1 MDIIRRVG
9 AFTLYV
15 LFFTGG
21 GAGLLSSAVLQAAE
35 PAVSAMPAA
44 NVTNIQV
51 PIYKSRVLTTRA
63 PVKKVSVGNPEI
75 ADILVTS
82 PTQLYLLGRA
92 LGSTNVLLWD
102 GSNRLIDSLDLEV
115 VHDLGGLKSK
125 LHELLPNEEISVYS
139 AQGALVLR
147 GQVSSAAA
155 MDNAVKLAKTYT
167 AQTASIVQG
176 EGEAAVAAPTQSLE
190 VINLLTVGG
199 SQQVMLEVKVA
210 EMQRS
215 LVKSINVRF
224 NALDFGSSS
233 RWSTG
238 GFNGGVGPGGIPIGF
253 VPDPVNDGFII
264 PDPTSLIGSGKGFL
278 GQFISENFLFNV
290 VLEAAKDNGSAK
302 VLAEPTLTTLTGQQ
316 AEFISGGEFPIPVSD
331 DDGITIEFKEFGVG
345 VKFLPVVLDSGRI
358 NLNLNV
364 SVSELVTANSLV
376 VDTAS
381 GSLVGNEVSLLVP
394 ALTKRSAQSTVE
406 LGNGQTIAIAGLIS
420 ENTRD
425 FVSRFPG
432 LGDIPVLGHL
442 FRSQEFVNGETE
454 LVILVTPHLAKPIDA
469 RTVRLP
475 TEKFVEPSDVD
486 FYLLG
491 KTKGR
496 QMGRPVPVSLG
507 TSEGSFGHDLN

>member
-1 MDIIRRVG
+1 MDIIRRIG

-102 GSNRLIDSLDLEV
+102 SRNRLIDSLDLEV

-155 MDNAVKLAKTYT
+155 MDSAVKLAKTYT
-167 AQTASIVQG
+167 AQTASVVQG

-215 LVKSINVRF
+215 LVKSIDVRF

-238 GFNGGVGPGGIPIGF
+238 GFNGGLGAGGLPIGF
-253 VPDPVNDGFII
+253 VPDPDNAGRII
-264 PDPTSLIGSGKGFL
+264 LEPTSLIGSGKGFL
-278 GQFISENFLFNV
+278 GQFISDNFLFNL
-290 VLEAAKDNGSAK
+290 VLEAAKDNGTAK

-316 AEFISGGEFPIPVSD
+316 AEFISGGEFPIPVRD
-331 DDGITIEFKEFGVG
+331 EDGITIEFKEFGVG

-364 SVSELVTANSLV
+364 SVSELVAANSLV
-376 VDTAS
+376 VSTGDQVVGTA
-381 GSLVGNEVSLLVP
+381 LLVP

>member
-1 MDIIRRVG
+1 MDIIRKLWSC
-9 AFTLYV
+9 ALSAMA
-15 LFFTGG
+15 
-21 GAGLLSSAVLQAAE
+21 AGLLLVASVQAAQPM
-35 PAVSAMPAA
+35 PAVNAMPAA
-44 NVTNIQV
+44 NVSNIQV

-63 PVKKVSVGNPEI
+63 PVKKISVGNPEI
-75 ADILVTS
+75 ADILITS
-82 PTQLYLLGRA
+82 PTQLYLLGRS

-102 GSNRLIDSLDLEV
+102 GNNRLIDSLDLEV
-115 VHDLGGLKSK
+115 VHDLGSLKTK
-125 LHELLPNEEISVYS
+125 LHELMPDENISVYS

-155 MDNAVKLAKTYT
+155 MDSAVKLAKTYA
-167 AQTASIVQG
+167 AQSQSIVQG
-176 EGEAAVAAPTQSLE
+176 KGEAAEAVPTQSLD
-190 VINLLTVGG
+190 VVNLLTIGG

-215 LVKSINVRF
+215 LVKRLGVRF
-224 NALDFGSSS
+224 LAIGKSGNWDL
-233 RWSTG
+233 G
-238 GFNGGVGPGGIPIGF
+238 GFN
-253 VPDPVNDGFII
+253 DSA
-264 PDPTSLIGSGKGFL
+264 SLAETLLSSDKGFL
-278 GQFISENFLFNV
+278 ARFSSGSFLFDA
-290 VLEAAKDNGSAK
+290 VLEAAKENGSAK

-345 VKFLPVVLDSGRI
+345 VKFLPVVLDQGRI

-364 SVSELVTANSLV
+364 SVSELVSANSLV
-376 VDTAS
+376 VSTGEA
-381 GSLVGNEVSLLVP
+381 VEASLLVP

-432 LGDIPVLGHL
+432 LGDVPVLGHL
-442 FRSQEFVNGETE
+442 FRSQEFINGETE

-475 TEKFVEPSDVD
+475 TEKIVEPGDMD

-491 KTKGR
+491 KTKGEGPAR
-496 QMGRPVPVSLG
+496 QVPVSLG
-507 TSEGSFGHDLN
+507 VSGGSFGHDLD

>member
-1 MDIIRRVG
+1 MDNIRRLGTFALYLLG
-9 AFTLYV
+9 AW
-15 LFFTGG
+15 
-21 GAGLLSSAVLQAAE
+21 LLSGAAVQAAE
-35 PAVSAMPAA
+35 APAAVAAMPAA
-44 NVTNIQV
+44 NISSIQV
-51 PIYKSRVLTTRA
+51 PLYKSRVLTTRA
-63 PVKKVSVGNPEI
+63 PVKRVSVGNAEI
-75 ADILVTS
+75 ADILITS
-82 PTQLYLLGRA
+82 PTQLYLLGRS

-102 GSNRLIDSLDLEV
+102 GGNRLIDSLDLEV
-115 VHDLGGLKSK
+115 VHDLGGLKGK
-125 LHELLPNEEISVYS
+125 LHQLMPNERIEVFS

-147 GQVSSAAA
+147 GQVSSAAV
-155 MDNAVKLAKTYT
+155 MDTAIKLAKSYT
-167 AQTASIVQG
+167 AQSASVVQG
-176 EGEAAVAAPTQSLE
+176 EGEAAAATPTQSLE

-210 EMQRS
+210 EIQRN
-215 LVKSINVRF
+215 LFKNLNVRF
-224 NALDFGSSS
+224 NALDFGSSG
-233 RWSTG
+233 RWSGG
-238 GFNGGVGPGGIPIGF
+238 GFNSGTGAGGIPLGF

-264 PDPTSLIGSGKGFL
+264 PDPTSLIGSGKGIFAQFL
-278 GQFISENFLFNV
+278 SDEFLFNV
-290 VLEAAKDNGSAK
+290 VLEASKDNGSAK

-316 AEFISGGEFPIPVSD
+316 AEFISGGEFPVPITE

-364 SVSELVTANSLV
+364 SVSELSNVNSLV
-376 VDTAS
+376 LDTGLDS
-381 GSLVGNEVSLLVP
+381 VLGDGVTQVIPS
-394 ALTKRSAQSTVE
+394 LTKRSAQSTVE

-442 FRSQEFVNGETE
+442 FRSQQFLNGETE

-469 RTVRLP
+469 RSVRLP
-475 TEKFVEPSDVD
+475 TEKFVEPSDLD

-496 QMGRPVPVSLG
+496 QMGRHVPVSLG
-507 TSEGSFGHDLN
+507 VSEGSFGHDLE

>member
-1 MDIIRRVG
+1 MDIIQGVG
-9 AFTLYV
+9 RCARYL
-15 LFFTGG
+15 L
-21 GAGLLSSAVLQAAE
+21 GAGLLLAAAAHAAE
-35 PAVSAMPAA
+35 PASAVRAMPAA
-44 NVTNIQV
+44 NVGSIEV
-51 PIYKSRVLTTRA
+51 PIYKSRVLTTRK
-63 PVKKVSVGNPEI
+63 PVKKISVGNPEI
-75 ADILVTS
+75 ADILITS
-82 PTQLYLLGRA
+82 PNQLYLLGRS

-102 GSNRLIDSLDLEV
+102 SGNRLIDSLDLEV
-115 VHDLGGLKSK
+115 VHDLSGLKTK
-125 LHELLPNEEISVYS
+125 LHQVLPNERIEVFS

-155 MDNAVKLAKTYT
+155 MDSAIKLAKTYS
-167 AQTASIVQG
+167 AQTASVVQG
-176 EGEAAVAAPTQSLE
+176 EGAAAAAAPTQSLE
-190 VINLLTVGG
+190 VLNLLTVGG

-210 EMQRS
+210 EMKRS
-215 LVKSINVRF
+215 LFKSINMRF

-238 GFNGGVGPGGIPIGF
+238 GFNGGVGPGGLPIGF
-253 VPDPVNDGFII
+253 VPDPGNAGQMLL
-264 PDPTSLIGSGKGFL
+264 DPTSLIGSGKGLL

-290 VLEAAKDNGSAK
+290 VLEAAKDNGAAK

-331 DDGITIEFKEFGVG
+331 EDGITIEYKEFGVG

-364 SVSELVTANSLV
+364 SVSELVAANSLV
-376 VDTAS
+376 VDTGVRAGA
-381 GSLVGNEVSLLVP
+381 GSALLVP
-394 ALTKRSAQSTVE
+394 ALTKRSAMSTVE

-432 LGDIPVLGHL
+432 LGDVPVLGHL
-442 FRSQEFVNGETE
+442 FRSQEFVSGETE
-454 LVILVTPHLAKPIDA
+454 LVILVTPHLAKPVDA
-469 RTVRLP
+469 RNVRLP
-475 TEKFVEPSDVD
+475 TERFVEPSDLD

-496 QMGRPVPVSLG
+496 EPERSVPVSLG
-507 TSEGSFGHDLN
+507 VSEGSFGHDLNY

>member
-21 GAGLLSSAVLQAAE
+21 GAGLLSSTVLQAAE
-35 PAVSAMPAA
+35 PVPGVSAMPAA

-102 GSNRLIDSLDLEV
+102 SRNRLIDSLDLEV

-215 LVKSINVRF
+215 LVKSIDVRF

-238 GFNGGVGPGGIPIGF
+238 GFNAGVGPGGIPIGF
-253 VPDPVNDGFII
+253 VPDPVNDGFIVL
-264 PDPTSLIGSGKGFL
+264 DPTSLIGSGKGFL
-278 GQFISENFLFNV
+278 GQFISDNFLFNL
-290 VLEAAKDNGSAK
+290 VLEAAKDNGTAK

-364 SVSELVTANSLV
+364 SVSELVAANSLV
-376 VDTAS
+376 VSTGEQVEGTA
-381 GSLVGNEVSLLVP
+381 LLVP

-469 RTVRLP
+469 RSVRLP

-491 KTKGR
+491 RTKGR
-496 QMGRPVPVSLG
+496 EVGRPVPVSLG

>member
-1 MDIIRRVG
+1 
-9 AFTLYV
+9 
-15 LFFTGG
+15 
-21 GAGLLSSAVLQAAE
+21 
-35 PAVSAMPAA
+35 MPAA
-44 NVTNIQV
+44 NTSNIQV

-63 PVKKVSVGNPEI
+63 PVKKVSVGNPQI
-75 ADILVTS
+75 ADILITS

-102 GSNRLIDSLDLEV
+102 GGNRLIDSLDLEV
-115 VHDLGGLKSK
+115 VHDLGGLKDK
-125 LHELLPNEEISVYS
+125 LHQLMPNERIEVFS

-147 GQVSSAAA
+147 GQVSSAGA
-155 MDNAVKLAKTYT
+155 MDTAIKLAKNYT
-167 AQTASIVQG
+167 AQSASVVQG
-176 EGEAAVAAPTQSLE
+176 EGEAAESTPTQSLE

-210 EMQRS
+210 EMQRD
-215 LVKSINVRF
+215 LVKRLGVRF
-224 NALDFGSSS
+224 LAIGTGGNWQF
-233 RWSTG
+233 G
-238 GFNGGVGPGGIPIGF
+238 GFNNS
-253 VPDPVNDGFII
+253 D
-264 PDPTSLIGSGKGFL
+264 SLVENLLSPSTGFL
-278 GQFISENFLFNV
+278 AQFASESFLFDA
-290 VLEAAKDNGSAK
+290 VLEASKDNGSAK
-302 VLAEPTLTTLTGQQ
+302 ILAEPTLTTLSGQQ

-345 VKFLPVVLDSGRI
+345 VKFLPVVLDSERI

-364 SVSELVTANSLV
+364 SVSELVAANSLIV
-376 VDTAS
+376 EADSTS
-381 GSLVGNEVSLLVP
+381 GSSSLLVP
-394 ALTKRSAQSTVE
+394 ALTKRSALSTVE

-425 FVSRFPG
+425 SVSRFPG

-469 RTVRLP
+469 ASVRLP
-475 TEKFVEPSDVD
+475 TEKFVEPSDLD

-496 QMGRPVPVSLG
+496 QPGRQVPVSLG
-507 TSEGSFGHDLN
+507 VSEGSFGHDID

>member
-1 MDIIRRVG
+1 MQSIRKVG
-9 AFTLYV
+9 SVAV
-15 LFFTGG
+15 L
-21 GAGLLSSAVLQAAE
+21 LLSTWSMLPAPLQAAE
-35 PAVSAMPAA
+35 MQTGVAAMPAA
-44 NVTNIQV
+44 NVSTVQV
-51 PIYKSRVLTTRA
+51 PIYKSRVLSTRA

-82 PTQLYLLGRA
+82 PTQLYLLGRS

-102 GSNRLIDSLDLEV
+102 SRNRLIDSLDLEV
-115 VHDLGGLKSK
+115 VHDLGGLKAK
-125 LHELLPNEEISVYS
+125 LHQLLPNEPIEVFS

-155 MDNAVKLAKTYT
+155 MDTAVKLAKTYT
-167 AQTASIVQG
+167 AQTASVVQG
-176 EGEAAVAAPTQSLE
+176 EGEAAAAAPTQSLD
-190 VINLLTVGG
+190 VINLLSVGG

-215 LVKSINVRF
+215 LVKRLGVRF
-224 NALDFGSSS
+224 LAIGDSGN
-233 RWSTG
+233 WSLG
-238 GFNGGVGPGGIPIGF
+238 GFNNSASLV
-253 VPDPVNDGFII
+253 DGLLSA
-264 PDPTSLIGSGKGFL
+264 DKGFL
-278 GQFISENFLFNV
+278 AQFTSASFLLDA
-290 VLEAAKDNGSAK
+290 VLEAAKEDGSAK

-364 SVSELVTANSLV
+364 SVSELVAANSLV
-376 VDTAS
+376 VDTQAAA
-381 GSLVGNEVSLLVP
+381 GASLLVP

-432 LGDIPVLGHL
+432 LGDVPVIGHL
-442 FRSQEFVNGETE
+442 FRSQEFINGETE
-454 LVILVTPHLAKPIDA
+454 LVILVTPHLAKPVDA
-469 RTVRLP
+469 RSVRLP
-475 TEKFVEPSDVD
+475 TDNFVEPSDMD

-496 QMGRPVPVSLG
+496 QLGRQVPVSLG
-507 TSEGSFGHDLN
+507 VSEGSFGHDLN

>member
-1 MDIIRRVG
+1 MDIIRRIG
-9 AFTLYV
+9 AFALYV

-21 GAGLLSSAVLQAAE
+21 GAGLLSSAALQAAE
-35 PAVSAMPAA
+35 PVPAVSAMPAA

-102 GSNRLIDSLDLEV
+102 SSNRLIDSLDLEV

-210 EMQRS
+210 EMKRS
-215 LVKSINVRF
+215 LFKSINMRF

-233 RWSTG
+233 RWSGG
-238 GFNGGVGPGGIPIGF
+238 GFNSGVGAGGIPIGF
-253 VPDPVNDGFII
+253 VPDPVNDGFIVM
-264 PDPTSLIGSGKGFL
+264 DPTSLIGSGKGFL
-278 GQFISENFLFNV
+278 GQFISDNFLFNV

-331 DDGITIEFKEFGVG
+331 EDGITIEFKEFGVG

-364 SVSELVTANSLV
+364 SVSELVAANSLV
-376 VDTAS
+376 VNTGDEVV
-381 GSLVGNEVSLLVP
+381 GSALLVP

-454 LVILVTPHLAKPIDA
+454 LVILVTPHLAKPIDS

-475 TEKFVEPSDVD
+475 TEKFVEPSDLD

-496 QMGRPVPVSLG
+496 QMGRQVPVSLG
-507 TSEGSFGHDLN
+507 TSEGSFGHDLQ

>member
-1 MDIIRRVG
+1 MDNIRRIG
-9 AFTLYV
+9 AYTLYV

-35 PAVSAMPAA
+35 PLPAVSAMPAA

-63 PVKKVSVGNPEI
+63 SVKKVSVGNPEI

-102 GSNRLIDSLDLEV
+102 SRNRLIDSLDLEV

-125 LHELLPNEEISVYS
+125 LHELLPNEQISVYS

-155 MDNAVKLAKTYT
+155 MDSAVKLAKTYT
-167 AQTASIVQG
+167 AQTSSIVQG
-176 EGEAAVAAPTQSLE
+176 EGEAAVAAPTQSLD
-190 VINLLTVGG
+190 VINLMTVGG

-210 EMQRS
+210 EMKRD
-215 LVKSINVRF
+215 LVKRLGVRF
-224 NALDFGSSS
+224 LAIGSSGN
-233 RWSTG
+233 WEFG
-238 GFNGGVGPGGIPIGF
+238 GFN
-253 VPDPVNDGFII
+253 NSS
-264 PDPTSLIGSGKGFL
+264 SLVENLLSPSTGFL
-278 GQFISENFLFNV
+278 AKFASESFLFDAI
-290 VLEAAKDNGSAK
+290 LEASKDNGSAK
-302 VLAEPTLTTLTGQQ
+302 ILAEPTLTTLTGQQ

-331 DDGITIEFKEFGVG
+331 ENGITIEFKEFGVG
-345 VKFLPVVLDSGRI
+345 VKFLPTVLDSGRI

-364 SVSELVTANSLV
+364 SVSELVAANSLV
-376 VDTAS
+376 VEAESTR
-381 GSLVGNEVSLLVP
+381 GSSSLLVP

-406 LGNGQTIAIAGLIS
+406 LGTGQTIAIAGLIS
-420 ENTRD
+420 ESTRD
-425 FVSRFPG
+425 SVSRFPG
-432 LGDIPVLGHL
+432 LGDIPVIGNL
-442 FRSQEFVNGETE
+442 FRSQEFISGETE

-469 RTVRLP
+469 RSVRLP
-475 TEKFVEPSDVD
+475 TEKIVAPSDVD

-491 KTKGR
+491 RTKGR
-496 QMGRPVPVSLG
+496 GESRQVPVSLG
-507 TSEGSFGHDLN
+507 VSEGNFGHGLD

>member
-1 MDIIRRVG
+1 MDIIRKVG
-9 AFTLYV
+9 ALALYV
-15 LFFTGG
+15 LVFTG

-44 NVTNIQV
+44 NVSNIQV

-63 PVKKVSVGNPEI
+63 PVKKVSVGNSEI

-102 GSNRLIDSLDLEV
+102 SSNRLIDSLDLEV

-125 LHELLPNEEISVYS
+125 LHELLPNEPISVYS

-176 EGEAAVAAPTQSLE
+176 EGAAAVAAPTQSLE

-215 LVKSINVRF
+215 LVKSLNVRF

-233 RWSTG
+233 RWSG
-238 GFNGGVGPGGIPIGF
+238 GGANNGLTPIGAIL
-253 VPDPVNDGFII
+253 PDTALLGTGTGMFARF
-264 PDPTSLIGSGKGFL
+264 LSGD
-278 GQFISENFLFNV
+278 FLFNV
-290 VLEAAKDNGSAK
+290 ALDAARDDGSAK
-302 VLAEPTLTTLTGQQ
+302 VLAEPTLTTLSGQQ
-316 AEFISGGEFPIPVSD
+316 AEFISGGEFPIPVRD
-331 DDGITIEFKEFGVG
+331 EDGITIEFKEFGVG

-364 SVSELVTANSLV
+364 LVSELVATNSLV
-376 VDTAS
+376 VNTGDQ
-381 GSLVGNEVSLLVP
+381 VGAALLVP

-469 RTVRLP
+469 RSVRLP
-475 TEKFVEPSDVD
+475 TEKFVAPSDVD

-496 QMGRPVPVSLG
+496 QMGRQVPVSLG
-507 TSEGSFGHDLN
+507 TSEGSFGHDLQ

>member
-1 MDIIRRVG
+1 MDIIRRLG
-9 AFTLYV
+9 LYA
-15 LFFTGG
+15 LYAL
-21 GAGLLSSAVLQAAE
+21 GAGLVSSAAIQAAE
-35 PAVSAMPAA
+35 PTPAVSAMPAA
-44 NVTNIQV
+44 NVSNIQV

-63 PVKKVSVGNPEI
+63 PVKRVSVGNPEI

-82 PTQLYLLGRA
+82 PTQLYLLGRS

-102 GSNRLIDSLDLEV
+102 GGNRLIDSLDLEV
-115 VHDLGGLKSK
+115 VHDLGGLKGK
-125 LHELLPNEEISVYS
+125 LYELLPNERIEVYS

-147 GQVSSAAA
+147 GQVSSASA
-155 MDNAVKLAKTYT
+155 MDAAVKLAKTYT
-167 AQTASIVQG
+167 AQTASVVQG
-176 EGEAAVAAPTQSLE
+176 EGEAAVAAPSQSLE

-210 EMQRS
+210 EMKRD
-215 LVKSINVRF
+215 LVKRLGVRF
-224 NALDFGSSS
+224 LAIGSGGN
-233 RWSTG
+233 WEFG
-238 GFNGGVGPGGIPIGF
+238 GFNSSSSLV
-253 VPDPVNDGFII
+253 DGLLS
-264 PDPTSLIGSGKGFL
+264 PSTGFL
-278 GQFISENFLFNV
+278 ASFASESFLFDAI
-290 VLEAAKDNGSAK
+290 LEASKENGSAK

-345 VKFLPVVLDSGRI
+345 VKFLPVVLDSERI

-364 SVSELVTANSLV
+364 SVSELVEANSLV
-376 VDTAS
+376 VDTDSTSGAS
-381 GSLVGNEVSLLVP
+381 SLLVP

-432 LGDIPVLGHL
+432 LGDVPVLGHL
-442 FRSQEFVNGETE
+442 FRSQEFVSGETE
-454 LVILVTPHLAKPIDA
+454 LVILVTPHLAKPVDA
-469 RTVRLP
+469 RAVRLP

-491 KTKGR
+491 RTKGR
-496 QMGRPVPVSLG
+496 QMERPVPVSLG
-507 TSEGSFGHDLN
+507 VSEGSFGHDLN

>member
-1 MDIIRRVG
+1 MEIIQRLRSYAPYALG
-9 AFTLYV
+9 AW
-15 LFFTGG
+15 
-21 GAGLLSSAVLQAAE
+21 LLSSMVVQAAE
-35 PAVSAMPAA
+35 TTPAVSAMPAA
-44 NVTNIQV
+44 NTSNIEV

-75 ADILVTS
+75 ADILITS
-82 PTQLYLLGRA
+82 PTQLYLLGRS

-102 GSNRLIDSLDLEV
+102 SRNRLIDSLDLEV
-115 VHDLGGLKSK
+115 VHDLGGLKGK
-125 LHELLPNEEISVYS
+125 LHQLMPNERIEVFS

-155 MDNAVKLAKTYT
+155 MDTAIKLAKTYT
-167 AQTASIVQG
+167 AQTASVVQG
-176 EGEAAVAAPTQSLE
+176 EGEAAAAAPTQSLE
-190 VINLLTVGG
+190 VINLLSVGG

-215 LVKSINVRF
+215 LVKSLNVRF

-233 RWSTG
+233 RWSGGGANNGLTPTG
-238 GFNGGVGPGGIPIGF
+238 AILADTALLGTGTGMFAR
-253 VPDPVNDGFII
+253 
-264 PDPTSLIGSGKGFL
+264 FL
-278 GQFISENFLFNV
+278 SDNFLFNV
-290 VLEAAKDNGSAK
+290 ALDASKDNGSAK
-302 VLAEPTLTTLTGQQ
+302 VLAEPTLTTLSGQQ
-316 AEFISGGEFPIPVSD
+316 AEFISGGEFPIPVRD
-331 DDGITIEFKEFGVG
+331 NDGITIEFKEFGVG

-364 SVSELVTANSLV
+364 SVSELVAANSLV
-376 VDTAS
+376 VNTGEQVGTA
-381 GSLVGNEVSLLVP
+381 LLVP

-432 LGDIPVLGHL
+432 LGDIPVLGQL

-454 LVILVTPHLAKPIDA
+454 LVILVTPHLAKPVDA
-469 RTVRLP
+469 RSVRLP
-475 TEKFVEPSDVD
+475 TEKIVAPSDVD

-491 KTKGR
+491 RTKGR
-496 QMGRPVPVSLG
+496 GEGRHVPVSLG
-507 TSEGSFGHDLN
+507 TSEGRFGHDLQ

>member
-1 MDIIRRVG
+1 MDTLHKFRTYALHTLG
-9 AFTLYV
+9 AC
-15 LFFTGG
+15 
-21 GAGLLSSAVLQAAE
+21 LLLTAAVQAAE
-35 PAVSAMPAA
+35 PPTAVRAMPAA
-44 NVTNIQV
+44 NTSRIQV

-75 ADILVTS
+75 ADILITS
-82 PTQLYLLGRA
+82 PTQLYLLGRS

-102 GSNRLIDSLDLEV
+102 GGNRLIDNFELEV
-115 VHDLGGLKSK
+115 EHDLNGLKTK
-125 LHELLPNEEISVYS
+125 LHELLPNEKIEVYS

-147 GQVSSAAA
+147 GHVSSAVA
-155 MDNAVKLAKTYT
+155 MDTAVKLAKTYT
-167 AQTASIVQG
+167 AQTSSVVQG
-176 EGEAAVAAPTQSLE
+176 EGEAAVAAPTQSLD
-190 VINLLTVGG
+190 VINLLSVGS

-210 EMQRS
+210 EMQRNLFKS
-215 LVKSINVRF
+215 LSVRF

-238 GFNGGVGPGGIPIGF
+238 GFNNGEGLGF
-253 VPDPVNDGFII
+253 DGNGNVNPV
-264 PDPTSLIGSGKGFL
+264 SLIGNGKGFF
-278 GQFISENFLFNV
+278 GQFLSDEFLFNV

-316 AEFISGGEFPIPVSD
+316 AEFISGGEFPVPITE

-364 SVSELVTANSLV
+364 SVSELSNANSLV
-376 VDTAS
+376 LDTGLQS
-381 GSLVGNEVSLLVP
+381 ILGEGVTQVIPS
-394 ALTKRSAQSTVE
+394 LTKRSAQSTVE

-432 LGDIPVLGHL
+432 LGDLPILGHL
-442 FRSQEFVNGETE
+442 FRSQQFINGETE
-454 LVILVTPHLAKPIDA
+454 LVILVTPHLAKPVDA

-475 TEKFVEPSDVD
+475 TEKFVEPSDLD

-496 QMGRPVPVSLG
+496 EPGRPVPVSLG
-507 TSEGSFGHDLN
+507 VSEGSFGHDLN

>member
-1 MDIIRRVG
+1 MQGIRNVTSV
-9 AFTLYV
+9 AV
-15 LFFTGG
+15 LLL
-21 GAGLLSSAVLQAAE
+21 AGWSMQSAALQAAE
-35 PAVSAMPAA
+35 MQPGVAAMPAA
-44 NVTNIQV
+44 NVSTVQV
-51 PIYKSRVLTTRA
+51 PIYKSRVLSTRA

-82 PTQLYLLGRA
+82 PTQLYLLGRS

-102 GSNRLIDSLDLEV
+102 SHNRLIDSLDLEV

-125 LHELLPNEEISVYS
+125 LHQLLPNEPIEVFS

-155 MDNAVKLAKTYT
+155 MDTAVKLAKTYT
-167 AQTASIVQG
+167 AQTASVVQG
-176 EGEAAVAAPTQSLE
+176 EGEAAAAAPTQSLE
-190 VINLLTVGG
+190 VINLLSVGG

-210 EMQRS
+210 EMQRN
-215 LVKSINVRF
+215 LFKNLDVRF

-233 RWSTG
+233 RWSGG
-238 GFNGGVGPGGIPIGF
+238 GFNNGRGLGF
-253 VPDPVNDGFII
+253 DGNGNVN
-264 PDPTSLIGSGKGFL
+264 PTALIGSGKGIF
-278 GQFISENFLFNV
+278 GQFLSDNFLFNV
-290 VLEAAKDNGSAK
+290 VLEASKDNGSAK
-302 VLAEPTLTTLTGQQ
+302 VLAEPTLTTLSGQQ
-316 AEFISGGEFPIPVSD
+316 AEFISGGEFPVPITQ

-364 SVSELVTANSLV
+364 SVSELSNANSLV
-376 VDTAS
+376 LDTGLES
-381 GSLVGNEVSLLVP
+381 ILGGGVTQVIPS
-394 ALTKRSAQSTVE
+394 LTKRSAQSTVE

-442 FRSQEFVNGETE
+442 FRSQQFINGETE
-454 LVILVTPHLAKPIDA
+454 LVIMVTPHLAKPVDA
-469 RTVRLP
+469 RSVRLP
-475 TEKFVEPSDVD
+475 TENFVEPSDLD

-496 QMGRPVPVSLG
+496 QLGRPVPVSLG
-507 TSEGSFGHDLN
+507 VSEGSFGHDLN